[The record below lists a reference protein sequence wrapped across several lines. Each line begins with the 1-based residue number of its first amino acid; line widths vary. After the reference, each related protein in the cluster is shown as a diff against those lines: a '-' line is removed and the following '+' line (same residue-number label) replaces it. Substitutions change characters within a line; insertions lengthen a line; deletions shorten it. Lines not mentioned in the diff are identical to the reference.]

1 MEALLQDL
9 RYALRMLRKSPGF
22 TAVAVITLALGIG
35 ANTAIFSVVNVVLI
49 RPLPYPNANRLVMIW
64 ERRLPDGEPQNPTS
78 PATFLNWKEH
88 ATVFEQTA
96 AYFNWTKILTGGAAP
111 ERLTVQE
118 VSPNFFAALGVN
130 AALGRTLLASEDN
143 VDGANDVVVLSFE
156 LWQRRFGSDPRIV
169 GRNIVL
175 NGKPQT
181 VVGVMPRGFQF
192 FVKHG
197 SLAQEQPQAWL
208 PLTFDEKDPNFHG
221 RYLQAV
227 GLLRPGVTLSQAQ
240 SAMTSLALSLE
251 AQDPES
257 MKNWTVNLV
266 PLRTQFVGAI
276 EPALRVLLGAVGLVL
291 LIACANVATLL
302 LARSKSRSHEIAIRV
317 ALGAKPWQ
325 VIRQI
330 LTESLLLAV
339 IGAAAGL
346 LLARWSSSAL
356 LALAPKGLIPL
367 EGAQVD
373 LRVLAFTAGVAVVTG
388 LLFGVVPAIQT
399 ARARPNDELK
409 EGGRS
414 GSEGLHGGRTRNS
427 FVVAEIA
434 LALVILAGAGL
445 LIRSF
450 SRLMGVDPGF
460 QSKGILTARVEL
472 PNSKYK
478 DDAKISEF
486 YAQLLERIQQLPGV
500 RSASA
505 DAYLPFTG
513 GIAATGVEVEGRPP
527 LPAAE
532 QPEVDVAVVEPHFF
546 ETLGIP
552 LLSGRTFNDREAR
565 EVSHN
570 VVISQSM
577 ARKLWPNE
585 DPVGKRV
592 TIHMKDVDVPSQV
605 IGVVGDVKHTG
616 LDSEIRATAYWPHPE
631 LAYNFMTLVI
641 RTDGDPLSLAPA
653 VRQAVWTLDKDQPVV
668 DISTMEDL
676 LWVSLARARF
686 STVVLGVFAGMAL
699 LLAVTGIYGVV
710 SYSVAERTREI
721 GIRVALGAQRTDVL
735 RMVLRQGLTLAGVGI
750 AIGIAVALGAMRLL
764 TSLLFGTSPSD
775 PATFASVAGL
785 LMAVAL
791 SACYVPARNAM
802 KVDPMVALRYE

>member
-1 MEALLQDL
+1 METLLQDL

-35 ANTAIFSVVNVVLI
+35 ANTAIFSVVNAVLI

-96 AYFNWTKILTGGAAP
+96 AYFDWTKILTGGAAP
-111 ERLTVQE
+111 ERLNVQE
-118 VSPNFFAALGVN
+118 VSPNFFALLGVK

-175 NGKPQT
+175 NGRPQT

-208 PLTFDEKDPNFHG
+208 PLTFSAKDPSFHG

-227 GLLRPGVTLSQAQ
+227 GLLRPGVTLPQAQ
-240 SAMTSLALSLE
+240 SAMSSLALSLE

-276 EPALRVLLGAVGLVL
+276 EPTLRVLLGAVGLVL

-339 IGAAAGL
+339 IGAATGL

-367 EGAQVD
+367 EGAEVD

-388 LLFGVVPAIQT
+388 LLFGVVPAVHA
-399 ARARPNDELK
+399 ARERPNEELK

-414 GSEGLHGGRTRNS
+414 GSESVHSGRTRNS

-478 DDAKISEF
+478 DDAKVSEF
-486 YAQLLERIQQLPGV
+486 YAQLLERIRQLPGV

-513 GIAATGVEVEGRPP
+513 DIAGTGVEVEGRPP
-527 LPAAE
+527 LSAAE

-592 TIHMKDVDVPSQV
+592 TIHMKDQDVPSQV

-616 LDSEIRATAYWPHPE
+616 LDSEIHATAYWPHPE

-641 RTDGDPLSLAPA
+641 RTDGDPLALAPA
-653 VRQAVWTLDKDQPVV
+653 VRQAVWSLDKDQPVV

-710 SYSVAERTREI
+710 SCSVAERTREI

-750 AIGIAVALGAMRLL
+750 AIGIAVALGATRLL

-785 LMAVAL
+785 LIAVAL
-791 SACYVPARNAM
+791 SACYVPARSAM

>member
-1 MEALLQDL
+1 METLLQDI
-9 RYALRMLRKSPGF
+9 RYAFRMLRKSPGF
-22 TAVAVITLALGIG
+22 AAVAVITLALGIG
-35 ANTAIFSVVNVVLI
+35 ANTAIFSVVNAVLI

-64 ERRLPDGEPQNPTS
+64 EKRLPDGEQENTTS
-78 PATFLNWKEH
+78 PATFLSWREH
-88 ATVFEQTA
+88 ANVLEQTA
-96 AYFNWTKILTGGAAP
+96 ACFNWTKVLTGGAAP
-111 ERLTVQE
+111 ERLNVQE
-118 VSPNFFAALGVN
+118 VSPNFFALLGVN
-130 AALGRTLLASEDN
+130 AAMGRTLLASEDS

-181 VVGVMPRGFQF
+181 VVGVMPRGFKF

-197 SLAQEQPQAWL
+197 SFGQEQPEVWL
-208 PLTFDEKDPNFHG
+208 PLTFSEKDPSFHG
-221 RYLQAV
+221 RYIQAV
-227 GLLRPGVTLSQAQ
+227 GLLRPGVTLPQAQ

-276 EPALRVLLGAVGLVL
+276 QPALQVLLGAVGLVL
-291 LIACANVATLL
+291 LIVCANVATLL

-317 ALGAKPWQ
+317 ALGAKPWL
-325 VIRQI
+325 VIRQV
-330 LTESLLLAV
+330 LTESFLLAAL
-339 IGAAAGL
+339 GAAAGL
-346 LLARWSSSAL
+346 LLARWSATAL
-356 LALAPKGLIPL
+356 LALAPQGLIPL

-373 LRVLAFTAGVAVVTG
+373 LRVLVFTAGIAVLTG
-388 LLFGVVPAIQT
+388 LLFGVVPAVQA
-399 ARARPNDELK
+399 ARARPNAELK

-414 GSEGLHGGRTRNS
+414 GSESVHSGRVRNS
-427 FVVAEIA
+427 FVVTEIA
-434 LALVILAGAGL
+434 LALVLLAGSGL

-450 SRLMGVDPGF
+450 GHLMAVDPGF

-472 PNSKYK
+472 PSSKYK

-486 YAQLLERIQQLPGV
+486 YAQLLERIRQLPGV

-505 DAYLPFTG
+505 DAYLPFAG
-513 GIAATGVEVEGRPP
+513 GISSTGVEVEGRPP

-552 LLSGRTFNDREAR
+552 LLRGRSFTDREAR
-565 EVSHN
+565 EVSHT

-605 IGVVGDVKHTG
+605 IGVVGDVRQAG
-616 LDSEIRATAYWPHPE
+616 LDTEVNATAYWPHPE

-641 RTDGDPLSLAPA
+641 RTDGDPLAQAPA
-653 VRQAVWTLDKDQPVV
+653 VRQAVWSLDRDQPVA
-668 DISTMEDL
+668 DIRSMEDL

-699 LLAVTGIYGVV
+699 LLAITGIYGVV

-735 RMVLRQGLTLAGVGI
+735 RMVLRQGLILAGFGI
-750 AIGIAVALGAMRLL
+750 AIGMTVALGATRLL
-764 TSLLFGTSPSD
+764 TSLLFGTSASD

-785 LMAVAL
+785 LIAVVLA
-791 SACYVPARNAM
+791 ACYVPARNAM

>member
-1 MEALLQDL
+1 METLLQDL
-9 RYALRMLRKSPGF
+9 RYGLRMLRKSPGF
-22 TAVAVITLALGIG
+22 AAVAVITLALGIG
-35 ANTAIFSVVNVVLI
+35 ANTAIFSVVNAVLI

-64 ERRLPDGEPQNPTS
+64 ERRLPDGEQQNPTS
-78 PATFLNWKEH
+78 PATFLNWREH

-111 ERLTVQE
+111 ERLNVQE
-118 VSPNFFAALGVN
+118 VSPNFFSLLGVN
-130 AALGRTLLASEDN
+130 AALGRTLLASEDS

-197 SLAQEQPQAWL
+197 SFGQEQPQAWL
-208 PLTFDEKDPNFHG
+208 PLIFSEKDPSFHG
-221 RYLQAV
+221 RYVEAV
-227 GLLRPGVTLSQAQ
+227 GLLRPGVTLPQAQ
-240 SAMTSLALSLE
+240 SAMTGLALSLE
-251 AQDPES
+251 AQDPET

-266 PLRTQFVGAI
+266 SLRTQFVGAI
-276 EPALRVLLGAVGLVL
+276 GPALRVLLGAVGLVL

-330 LTESLLLAV
+330 LTESFLLAV
-339 IGAAAGL
+339 IGAATGL
-346 LLARWSSSAL
+346 LLARWSASAL
-356 LALAPKGLIPL
+356 LALAPKGLTPL
-367 EGAQVD
+367 EGAEVD
-373 LRVLAFTAGVAVVTG
+373 LRVLAFTAGIAVVTG
-388 LLFGVVPAIQT
+388 LLFGVVPAVHA
-399 ARARPNDELK
+399 ARERPNEELK
-409 EGGRS
+409 EGGRGGS
-414 GSEGLHGGRTRNS
+414 GGLHSGRTRNS

-434 LALVILAGAGL
+434 LALVLLTGSGL

-450 SRLMGVDPGF
+450 SRLMAVAPGF
-460 QSKGILTARVEL
+460 QSKGILTARIEL
-472 PNSKYK
+472 PSSKYNE
-478 DDAKISEF
+478 DSKISEF
-486 YAQLLERIQQLPGV
+486 YAQLLERIRQLPGV

-513 GIAATGVEVEGRPP
+513 DISATGVEVEGRPS

-552 LLSGRTFNDREAR
+552 LLSGRSFTDREAR
-565 EVSHN
+565 DITHT

-592 TIHMKDVDVPSQV
+592 TIHMKDQDVPSQV
-605 IGVVGDVKHTG
+605 IGVVGDVRHAG
-616 LDSEIRATAYWPHPE
+616 LDADARATAYWPHPE

-641 RTDGDPLSLAPA
+641 RAEGDPIALAPA
-653 VRQAVWTLDKDQPVV
+653 VRQAVWSLDKDQPVA
-668 DISTMEDL
+668 DIRTMEDL
-676 LWVSLARARF
+676 LWVSMARARF
-686 STVVLGVFAGMAL
+686 STVMLGVFAGMAL
-699 LLAVTGIYGVV
+699 LLATTGIYGVV
-710 SYSVAERTREI
+710 SFSVEERTREI

-735 RMVLRQGLTLAGVGI
+735 RMVLRQGLVLAGFGI
-750 AIGIAVALGAMRLL
+750 GIGIAVALAATRLL

-775 PATFASVAGL
+775 PATFTSVAGL
-785 LMAVAL
+785 LIAVAL
-791 SACYVPARNAM
+791 AACYVPARSAM
-802 KVDPMVALRYE
+802 KVDPMVALRDQ

>member
-1 MEALLQDL
+1 METLFQDL
-9 RYALRMLRKSPGF
+9 RYAFRMLRKTPGF

-35 ANTAIFSVVNVVLI
+35 ANTAIFSVVNAVLI
-49 RPLPYPNANRLVMIW
+49 RPLPYPNANRMVMIW
-64 ERRLPDGEPQNPTS
+64 EKRLPDGEQENPTS

-88 ATVFEQTA
+88 ATVFEQAA

-111 ERLTVQE
+111 ERLNVQE
-118 VSPNFFAALGVN
+118 VTPNFFALLGVN
-130 AALGRTLLASEDN
+130 AALGRTLLASEDS

-175 NGKPQT
+175 DGKPQT

-192 FVKHG
+192 FVKHASG
-197 SLAQEQPQAWL
+197 QEQPQAWI
-208 PLTFDEKDPNFHG
+208 PVTFSAKEPSFHG

-227 GLLRPGVTLSQAQ
+227 GLLRPGVTLPQAQ

-266 PLRTQFVGAI
+266 PLRTQLVGAI
-276 EPALRVLLGAVGLVL
+276 EHALQVLLGAVGLVL
-291 LIACANVATLL
+291 LITCANVATLL
-302 LARSKSRSHEIAIRV
+302 LARSKARSHEIAIRV
-317 ALGAKPWQ
+317 ALGAKPWL
-325 VIRQI
+325 VIRQM
-330 LTESLLLAV
+330 LTESVLLAAFGG
-339 IGAAAGL
+339 IAGL
-346 LLARWSSSAL
+346 IVARWSTNAL
-356 LALAPKGLIPL
+356 LALAPEGLIPL
-367 EGAQVD
+367 DGAQVD
-373 LRVLAFTAGVAVVTG
+373 LRVLAFTAGIAALTG
-388 LLFGVVPAIQT
+388 LLFGVMPAVQA
-399 ARARPNDELK
+399 ARGRPNDELK
-409 EGGRS
+409 EGGRG
-414 GSEGLHGGRTRNS
+414 GSEGVQSGRTRNS

-434 LALVILAGAGL
+434 LALVLLAGSGL
-445 LIRSF
+445 LLRSF
-450 SRLMGVDPGF
+450 SRLMAVDPGF
-460 QSKGILTARVEL
+460 QAKGILTARVEL
-472 PNSKYK
+472 PSSKYK

-486 YAQLLERIQQLPGV
+486 YAQLLDRIRQLPGV

-513 GIAATGVEVEGRPP
+513 GIAGTGVDVEGRPP

-552 LLSGRTFNDREAR
+552 LLSGRSFTDREAH
-565 EVSHN
+565 EVDHT

-605 IGVVGDVKHTG
+605 IGVVGDVKHAG
-616 LDSEIRATAYWPHPE
+616 LDANAEATAYWPHPE

-641 RTDGDPLSLAPA
+641 RTEGDPLALAPA
-653 VRQAVWTLDKDQPVV
+653 VRQAVWTLDKDQPVA
-668 DISTMEDL
+668 DIKTMEDL

-699 LLAVTGIYGVV
+699 LLAITGIYGVV
-710 SYSVAERTREI
+710 SYGVAERTREI

-735 RMVLRQGLTLAGVGI
+735 RMVLQQGLVLAGLGVGI
-750 AIGIAVALGAMRLL
+750 GLAAALAATRLL

-775 PATFASVAGL
+775 PLTFVSVAGL
-785 LMAVAL
+785 LIAVAL
-791 SACYVPARNAM
+791 SACYFPARNAM
-802 KVDPMVALRYE
+802 KVDPMVALRNE

>member
-1 MEALLQDL
+1 MESLFQDV
-9 RYALRMLRKSPGF
+9 RYGFRMLRKSPGF

-35 ANTAIFSVVNVVLI
+35 ANTAIFSVVNAVLI

-64 ERRLPDGEPQNPTS
+64 EKRLPDGEQENVTS
-78 PATFLNWKEH
+78 PATFVNWREH

-96 AYFNWTKILTGGAAP
+96 ACFNWTKVLTGGAAP
-111 ERLTVQE
+111 ERLNVQE
-118 VSPNFFAALGVN
+118 VSPNFFALLGMN
-130 AALGRTLLASEDN
+130 AALGRTLLASEDS

-169 GRNIVL
+169 GRNIL
-175 NGKPQT
+175 LDGKPQT

-192 FVKHG
+192 FVKRG
-197 SLAQEQPQAWL
+197 SFGQEQPQAWL
-208 PLTFDEKDPNFHG
+208 PVTFSEKDPSFHG
-221 RYLQAV
+221 RYLEAV
-227 GLLRPGVTLSQAQ
+227 GLLRPGVTLPQAQ
-240 SAMTSLALSLE
+240 SAMTSLAMSLE
-251 AQDPES
+251 TQEPEF

-266 PLRTQFVGAI
+266 PLRTQLVGAI
-276 EPALRVLLGAVGLVL
+276 QPALRILLGAVGLVL

-317 ALGAKPWQ
+317 ALGARPWQ
-325 VIRQI
+325 VIRQV
-330 LTESLLLAV
+330 LTESFLLASM
-339 IGAAAGL
+339 GAFAGL
-346 LLARWSSSAL
+346 LLAHWSAGAL

-367 EGAQVD
+367 EGAQLD
-373 LRVLAFTAGVAVVTG
+373 LRVLMFTAGIAVMAG
-388 LLFGVVPAIQT
+388 FLFGVVPAVQA
-399 ARARPNDELK
+399 ARERMSEELK
-409 EGGRS
+409 EGGRG
-414 GSEGLHGGRTRNS
+414 GSEGVHSGRTRNS

-434 LALVILAGAGL
+434 LALVLLVGSGL

-450 SRLMGVDPGF
+450 GRLMAVDPGF
-460 QSKGILTARVEL
+460 QPKGILTARVEL
-472 PNSKYK
+472 PSSKYK

-486 YAQLLERIQQLPGV
+486 YAQLLERIRQLPGV

-513 GIAATGVEVEGRPP
+513 GIAGTGVEVEGRPP

-532 QPEVDVAVVEPHFF
+532 QPEVNVAVVEPHFF

-552 LLSGRTFNDREAR
+552 LLSGRPFTDREAR
-565 EVSHN
+565 EVTHT

-585 DPVGKRV
+585 DPIGKRV

-605 IGVVGDVKHTG
+605 IGVVGDVKHAG
-616 LDSEIRATAYWPHPE
+616 LDANASATAYWPHPE

-641 RTDGDPLSLAPA
+641 RTDGDPLALAPA
-653 VRQAVWTLDKDQPVV
+653 VRQAVWSLDKDQPVA
-668 DISTMEDL
+668 DIRTMEDL

-686 STVVLGVFAGMAL
+686 STVMLGVFAGLAL
-699 LLAVTGIYGVV
+699 LLAITGIYGVV

-735 RMVLRQGLTLAGVGI
+735 RMVLGQGLVLAGFGI
-750 AIGIAVALGAMRLL
+750 AIGLVGALAAARLL

-775 PATFASVAGL
+775 PATFGSVAGL
-785 LMAVAL
+785 LLTVAL
-791 SACYVPARNAM
+791 SACYLPARNAM
-802 KVDPMVALRYE
+802 KVDPMVALRDE

>member
-1 MEALLQDL
+1 MTGLLQDV
-9 RYALRMLRKSPGF
+9 RHALRRLRNKPGF

-35 ANTAIFSVVNVVLI
+35 ANTAIFSVVNAVLI
-49 RPLPYPNANRLVMIW
+49 RPLPYANANRLVMIW
-64 ERRLPDGEPQNPTS
+64 EKRLPDGEQQNVTS
-78 PATFLNWKEH
+78 PATFMNWREH
-88 ATVFEQTA
+88 GTVFEQTA
-96 AYFNWTKILTGGAAP
+96 ACFNGTAILTGGATP
-111 ERLTVQE
+111 ERLNVQD
-118 VSPNFFAALGVN
+118 VSPNLFSVLGVK
-130 AALGRTLLASEDN
+130 AALGRTLLASEDS

-181 VVGVMPRGFQF
+181 VVGVMPRRFQL

-197 SLAQEQPQAWL
+197 SLGQEQPDAWL
-208 PLTFDEKDPNFHG
+208 PMTFSEKERSFHG

-227 GLLRPGVTLSQAQ
+227 GLLRPGVTLPQAQ
-240 SAMTSLALSLE
+240 SAMTGLALSLE

-266 PLRTQFVGAI
+266 PLRTQLVGAI
-276 EPALRVLLGAVGLVL
+276 QPALRILLGAVGLVL

-325 VIRQI
+325 VIRQV
-330 LTESLLLAV
+330 LTESFLLAAM
-339 IGAAAGL
+339 GAAAGL
-346 LLARWSSSAL
+346 LLARWSASAL

-367 EGAQVD
+367 DGAQVD
-373 LRVLAFTAGVAVVTG
+373 LRVLAFTAGIAVVTG
-388 LLFGVVPAIQT
+388 VLFGVVPAVQT
-399 ARARPNDELK
+399 ARARPHEELK

-414 GSEGLHGGRTRNS
+414 GSESVHAGRTRNS

-434 LALVILAGAGL
+434 LALVLLAGSGL

-450 SRLMGVDPGF
+450 GRLTAVDPGF
-460 QSKGILTARVEL
+460 QPKGILTARVEL
-472 PNSKYK
+472 PSSKYN
-478 DDAKISEF
+478 DDSKISEF
-486 YAQLLERIQQLPGV
+486 YAQLLERIRQLPGV

-505 DAYLPFTG
+505 DSYLPFAG
-513 GIAATGVEVEGRPP
+513 VIAGTGVEVEGRPP
-527 LPAAE
+527 LPVAE
-532 QPEVDVAVVEPHFF
+532 QPEADVAVVEPHFF

-552 LLSGRTFNDREAR
+552 LLSGRSFTDREAR
-565 EVSHN
+565 EVTHT

-577 ARKLWPNE
+577 AKKLWPNE

-592 TIHMKDVDVPSQV
+592 TVHMKEHDVPSQV
-605 IGVVGDVKHTG
+605 IGVVGDVKHAG
-616 LDSEIRATAYWPHPE
+616 LDAQVNATAYWPHPE
-631 LAYNFMTLVI
+631 LAYSFMTLVI
-641 RTDGDPLSLAPA
+641 RTDGDPLALAPA
-653 VRQAVWTLDKDQPVV
+653 VRQAVWSLDKDQPVV
-668 DISTMEDL
+668 DIRSVEDL
-676 LWVSLARARF
+676 LWASLARARF
-686 STVVLGVFAGMAL
+686 STVVLAVFAGMAL
-699 LLAVTGIYGVV
+699 LLATTGIYGVI

-735 RMVLRQGLTLAGVGI
+735 HMVLRQGLVLAGF
-750 AIGIAVALGAMRLL
+750 GIAVGVAAALATTRLL
-764 TSLLFGTSPSD
+764 ASLLFGISPSD

-785 LMAVAL
+785 LIAVAL

>member
-1 MEALLQDL
+1 MNPLAQDL
-9 RYALRMLRKSPGF
+9 RYSFRMLRKSPGF
-22 TAVAVITLALGIG
+22 AAIAVITLALGIG
-35 ANTAIFSVVNVVLI
+35 ANTAIFSVVNAVLI

-64 ERRLPDGEPQNPTS
+64 ERHLPDGEQQNNTS
-78 PATFLNWKEH
+78 PATFLNWREH

-96 AYFNWTKILTGGAAP
+96 ACFNWTKVLTGGAAP
-111 ERLTVQE
+111 ERLNVQE
-118 VSPNFFAALGVN
+118 VSPNFFSLLGVN
-130 AALGRTLLASEDN
+130 AVLGRTLLASEDS

-175 NGKPQT
+175 NAKPQM
-181 VVGVMPRGFQF
+181 VVGVMPRGFEF
-192 FVKHG
+192 LVNHG
-197 SLAQEQPQAWL
+197 SVGQERPNAWL
-208 PLTFDEKDPNFHG
+208 PLTFSEKDRSFTG
-221 RYLQAV
+221 RYLQAI
-227 GLLRPGVTLSQAQ
+227 GLLRPGVSLPQAQ

-266 PLRTQFVGAI
+266 PLRTQLVGAI
-276 EPALRVLLGAVGLVL
+276 QPALRMLLGAVGLVL
-291 LIACANVATLL
+291 LIACANVGTLL

-317 ALGAKPWQ
+317 ALGAKPRQ
-325 VIRQI
+325 VIRQV
-330 LTESLLLAV
+330 LTESCLLAALGGV
-339 IGAAAGL
+339 AGL
-346 LLARWSSSAL
+346 VLARWGASAL
-356 LALAPKGLIPL
+356 VALAPQGLIPL

-373 LRVLAFTAGVAVVTG
+373 LRVLVFTAGVAVLTG
-388 LLFGVVPAIQT
+388 LLFGVVPAVQA

-409 EGGRS
+409 EGGRG
-414 GSEGLHGGRTRNS
+414 GSESVHSGRTRNI

-434 LALVILAGAGL
+434 LALVLLAGSGL

-450 SRLMGVDPGF
+450 SRLMAVDPGF
-460 QSKGILTARVEL
+460 QSKGVLTARVEL
-472 PNSKYK
+472 PSSKYK
-478 DDAKISEF
+478 DDTKISEF
-486 YAQLLERIQQLPGV
+486 YAQLLERVRQLPGV

-505 DAYLPFTG
+505 DAYLPFAG
-513 GIAATGVEVEGRPP
+513 VIASTGVEVEGRPS

-552 LLSGRTFNDREAR
+552 LLSGRSFTDREAR
-565 EVSHN
+565 EITHT

-577 ARKLWPNE
+577 AKKLWPNE

-605 IGVVGDVKHTG
+605 IGVVGDVKHAG
-616 LDSEIRATAYWPHPE
+616 LDAEVNATAYWPHPE

-641 RTDGDPLSLAPA
+641 RTDGDPLALAPA
-653 VRQAVWTLDKDQPVV
+653 VRQAVWSLDKDQPIA
-668 DISTMEDL
+668 DIRSMEDL

-699 LLAVTGIYGVV
+699 LLAITGIYGVV
-710 SYSVAERTREI
+710 SYTVAERTREI

-735 RMVLRQGLTLAGVGI
+735 RMVLGQGLILAGFGI
-750 AIGIAVALGAMRLL
+750 AIGMAVALGATRLL
-764 TSLLFGTSPSD
+764 TSLLFGTNPSD

-785 LMAVAL
+785 LIAVAL
-791 SACYVPARNAM
+791 SACYVPAKNAM
-802 KVDPMVALRYE
+802 KVDPMVALRDE

>member
-1 MEALLQDL
+1 MNTLAQDV
-9 RYALRMLRKSPGF
+9 RYGFRMLRKSPGF
-22 TAVAVITLALGIG
+22 AAVAVITLALGIG
-35 ANTAIFSVVNVVLI
+35 ANTAIFSVVNAVLI

-64 ERRLPDGEPQNPTS
+64 EHRLPDGERENNTS

-88 ATVFEQTA
+88 ATVFEHTA
-96 AYFNWTKILTGGAAP
+96 AFFNWTKIMTGGATP
-111 ERLTVQE
+111 ERLNVQE
-118 VSPNFFAALGVN
+118 VTPNFFALLGVN
-130 AALGRTLLASEDN
+130 AALGRTLLASEDS

-169 GRNIVL
+169 GRNIL
-175 NGKPQT
+175 LDGKPQT

-197 SLAQEQPQAWL
+197 SLVPEQPQAWI
-208 PLTFDEKDPNFHG
+208 PVTFSAKDPSFHG
-221 RYLQAV
+221 RYLEAV
-227 GLLRPGVTLSQAQ
+227 GLLRPGVTLPQAQ

-266 PLRTQFVGAI
+266 PLRTQLVGAI

-302 LARSKSRSHEIAIRV
+302 LARSKSRSHETAIRV
-317 ALGAKPWQ
+317 ALGAKPWL
-325 VIRQI
+325 VIRQM
-330 LTESLLLAV
+330 LTESLLLAGFGGIV
-339 IGAAAGL
+339 GL
-346 LLARWSSSAL
+346 VVARWSTSAL
-356 LALAPKGLIPL
+356 LALAPEGLIPL
-367 EGAQVD
+367 DGAQVD
-373 LRVLAFTAGVAVVTG
+373 LHVLGFTAGIAALTG
-388 LLFGVVPAIQT
+388 LLFGVVPAVQA
-399 ARARPNDELK
+399 ARGRPNDELK
-409 EGGRS
+409 EGGRG
-414 GSEGLHGGRTRNS
+414 GSEGVHSGRTRSS

-434 LALVILAGAGL
+434 LALVLLAGSGL
-445 LIRSF
+445 LLRSF
-450 SRLMGVDPGF
+450 SRLMAVDPGF

-472 PNSKYK
+472 PSSKYK
-478 DDAKISEF
+478 DDPKVSEF
-486 YAQLLERIQQLPGV
+486 YAQLLDRIRQLPGV
-500 RSASA
+500 HSASA

-532 QPEVDVAVVEPHFF
+532 QPDVDVAVVEPHFF

-552 LLSGRTFNDREAR
+552 LLSGRSFSDREAR
-565 EVSHN
+565 EVDHT

-585 DPVGKRV
+585 DPIGKRL

-605 IGVVGDVKHTG
+605 IGVVGDVKHAG
-616 LDSEIRATAYWPHPE
+616 LDASANATAYWPHPE

-641 RTDGDPLSLAPA
+641 RTDGDPMTLAPA
-653 VRQAVWTLDKDQPVV
+653 VRQAVWSLDKDQPVV
-668 DISTMEDL
+668 DIRTMEDL

-699 LLAVTGIYGVV
+699 LLAMAGIYGVV
-710 SYSVAERTREI
+710 SYGVAERTREI
-721 GIRVALGAQRTDVL
+721 GIRVALGAQRIDVL
-735 RMVLRQGLTLAGVGI
+735 RMVLRQGLILAGFGI
-750 AIGIAVALGAMRLL
+750 AIGLAAALAATRLL
-764 TSLLFGTSPSD
+764 ASLLFGTSPSD

-785 LMAVAL
+785 LIAVTL
-791 SACYVPARNAM
+791 SACYVPARSAM

>member
-1 MEALLQDL
+1 MNTLAQDL
-9 RYALRMLRKSPGF
+9 RYSFRMLRKSPGF
-22 TAVAVITLALGIG
+22 AAIAVITLALGIG
-35 ANTAIFSVVNVVLI
+35 ANTAIFSVVNAVLI

-64 ERRLPDGEPQNPTS
+64 ERHLPDGEQQNNTS
-78 PATFLNWKEH
+78 PATFLNWREH

-96 AYFNWTKILTGGAAP
+96 ACFNWTKVLTGGAAP
-111 ERLTVQE
+111 ERLNVQE
-118 VSPNFFAALGVN
+118 VSPNFFSLLGVN
-130 AALGRTLLASEDN
+130 AVLGRTLLASEDS

-175 NGKPQT
+175 NGKPQM
-181 VVGVMPRGFQF
+181 VVGVMPRGFEF
-192 FVKHG
+192 LVNHGFVG
-197 SLAQEQPQAWL
+197 QERPNAWL
-208 PLTFDEKDPNFHG
+208 PLTFSEKDRSFTG
-221 RYLQAV
+221 RYLQAI
-227 GLLRPGVTLSQAQ
+227 GLLRPGVSLPQAQ

-266 PLRTQFVGAI
+266 PLRTQLVGAI
-276 EPALRVLLGAVGLVL
+276 QPALRMLLGAVGLVL
-291 LIACANVATLL
+291 LIACANVGTLL

-317 ALGAKPWQ
+317 ALGAKPRQ
-325 VIRQI
+325 VIRQV
-330 LTESLLLAV
+330 LTESCLLAALGGV
-339 IGAAAGL
+339 AGL
-346 LLARWSSSAL
+346 VLARWGASAL
-356 LALAPKGLIPL
+356 VALAPQGLIPL

-373 LRVLAFTAGVAVVTG
+373 LRVLVFTAGVAVLTG
-388 LLFGVVPAIQT
+388 LLFGVVPAVQA

-409 EGGRS
+409 EGGRG
-414 GSEGLHGGRTRNS
+414 GSESVHSGRTRNI

-434 LALVILAGAGL
+434 LALVLLAGSGL

-450 SRLMGVDPGF
+450 SRLMAVDPGF
-460 QSKGILTARVEL
+460 QSKGVLTARVEL
-472 PNSKYK
+472 PSSKYK
-478 DDAKISEF
+478 DDTKISEF
-486 YAQLLERIQQLPGV
+486 YAQLLERVRQLPGV

-505 DAYLPFTG
+505 DAYLPFAG
-513 GIAATGVEVEGRPP
+513 VIASTGVEVEGRPS

-552 LLSGRTFNDREAR
+552 LLSGRSFTDREAR
-565 EVSHN
+565 EITHT

-577 ARKLWPNE
+577 AKKLWPNE

-605 IGVVGDVKHTG
+605 IGVVGDVKHAG
-616 LDSEIRATAYWPHPE
+616 LDAEVNATAYWPHPE

-641 RTDGDPLSLAPA
+641 RTDGDPLALAPA
-653 VRQAVWTLDKDQPVV
+653 VRQAVWSLDKDQPIA
-668 DISTMEDL
+668 DIRSMEDL

-699 LLAVTGIYGVV
+699 LLAITGIYGVV
-710 SYSVAERTREI
+710 SYTVAERTREI

-735 RMVLRQGLTLAGVGI
+735 RMVLGQGLILAGFGI
-750 AIGIAVALGAMRLL
+750 AIGMAVALGATRLL
-764 TSLLFGTSPSD
+764 TSLLFGTNPSD

-785 LMAVAL
+785 LIAVAL
-791 SACYVPARNAM
+791 SACYVPAKNAM
-802 KVDPMVALRYE
+802 KVDPMVALRDE

>member
-1 MEALLQDL
+1 MSTLIRDV
-9 RYALRMLRKSPGF
+9 RYAVRLLAKSPGF

-35 ANTAIFSVVNVVLI
+35 ANTAIFSVVNAVLI

-64 ERRLPDGEPQNPTS
+64 ERRLPEGERENNTS
-78 PATFLNWKEH
+78 PATFLNWREH

-96 AYFNWTKILTGGAAP
+96 ACFNWTKVLTGGAAP
-111 ERLTVQE
+111 ERLNVQE
-118 VSPNFFAALGVN
+118 VSPNLFALLGVN
-130 AALGRTLLASEDN
+130 AALGRTLLASEDS

-197 SLAQEQPQAWL
+197 SFGQEQPQAWL
-208 PLTFDEKDPNFHG
+208 PMTLSEKDPSFHG
-221 RYLQAV
+221 RYLEAV
-227 GLLRPGVTLSQAQ
+227 GLLRPGVTLAQAQ
-240 SAMTSLALSLE
+240 SAMTSLAKSLE
-251 AQDPES
+251 AQDPEY
-257 MKNWTVNLV
+257 MKNWTANLV
-266 PLRTQFVGAI
+266 PLRTQLVGAI
-276 EPALRVLLGAVGLVL
+276 QPALQVLLGAVGLVL

-325 VIRQI
+325 IIRQV
-330 LTESLLLAV
+330 LTEGFLLA
-339 IGAAAGL
+339 GMGGAAGL
-346 LLARWSSSAL
+346 LLARWSASSL

-367 EGAQVD
+367 KGAQVD
-373 LRVLAFTAGVAVVTG
+373 LRVLAFAAGIAVMTG
-388 LLFGVVPAIQT
+388 LIFGVVPAVQA

-409 EGGRS
+409 EGGRG
-414 GSEGLHGGRTRNS
+414 GSESVHSGRTRNS

-434 LALVILAGAGL
+434 LALVLLAGSGL

-450 SRLMGVDPGF
+450 SRLMAVDPGF
-460 QSKGILTARVEL
+460 QPKGILTARVEL
-472 PNSKYK
+472 PSSKYTTDPK
-478 DDAKISEF
+478 LSEF
-486 YAQLLERIQQLPGV
+486 YAELLERIRQLPGV

-513 GIAATGVEVEGRPP
+513 VIAGTGVEVEGRPP

-532 QPEVDVAVVEPHFF
+532 QPEADIAVVEPHFF

-552 LLSGRTFNDREAR
+552 LLSGRGFTDREAR
-565 EVSHN
+565 EVTHT

-577 ARKLWPNE
+577 AKKLWPNE

-605 IGVVGDVKHTG
+605 IGVVGDVKHAG
-616 LDSEIRATAYWPHPE
+616 LDAEVNATAYWPHPE
-631 LAYNFMTLVI
+631 LAYSFMTLVI
-641 RTDGDPLSLAPA
+641 RTDGDPLALAPA
-653 VRQAVWTLDKDQPVV
+653 IRQAVWSMDKDQPVV
-668 DISTMEDL
+668 DIRSMEDL

-686 STVVLGVFAGMAL
+686 SAVMLGVFAGMAL
-699 LLAVTGIYGVV
+699 LLAITGIYGVV

-721 GIRVALGAQRTDVL
+721 GIRVALGALPADVL
-735 RMVLRQGLTLAGVGI
+735 RMVLRQGLMLAGFGVGI
-750 AIGIAVALGAMRLL
+750 GVAAALAATRLL
-764 TSLLFGTSPSD
+764 ASLLFGTSPSD

-785 LMAVAL
+785 LIAVTL

>member
-1 MEALLQDL
+1 MMETLLQNI
-9 RYALRMLRKSPGF
+9 RYAFRILRKTPGF

-35 ANTAIFSVVNVVLI
+35 ANTAIFSVVNAVLL

-64 ERRLPDGEPQNPTS
+64 EKHLPDGEPENNTS

-96 AYFNWTKILTGGAAP
+96 AYFNWTKVLTGGATP
-111 ERLTVQE
+111 ERLNVQE
-118 VSPNFFAALGVN
+118 VTPNLFSVLGVN
-130 AALGRTLLASEDN
+130 AALGRTLLASEDS

-169 GRNIVL
+169 GSNIVL
-175 NGKPQT
+175 NGKPQR

-197 SLAQEQPQAWL
+197 SSEPPQLWL
-208 PLTFDEKDPNFHG
+208 PVTFSEKDPSFHG
-221 RYLQAV
+221 RYLQAIGV
-227 GLLRPGVTLSQAQ
+227 LRPGVPLPQAQ

-251 AQDPES
+251 GQDPEN

-266 PLRTQFVGAI
+266 PLRTQLVGAI

-302 LARSKSRSHEIAIRV
+302 LARSKSQSHEIAIRV

-330 LTESLLLAV
+330 LTESFLLAALGGV
-339 IGAAAGL
+339 AGL
-346 LLARWSSSAL
+346 VVARWSTSAL
-356 LALAPKGLIPL
+356 LALAPEGLIPL
-367 EGAQVD
+367 EGARVD
-373 LRVLAFTAGVAVVTG
+373 LRVLAFTVGIAALTGV
-388 LLFGVVPAIQT
+388 LFGVVPAVQ
-399 ARARPNDELK
+399 AGRRRPNEELK
-409 EGGRS
+409 EAGRGGM
-414 GSEGLHGGRTRNS
+414 EGIHSGRTRNS

-434 LALVILAGAGL
+434 LALVLLTGSGL

-450 SRLMGVDPGF
+450 SRLMAVDPGF
-460 QSKGILTARVEL
+460 QAKGILTARVEL
-472 PNSKYK
+472 PSSKYN

-486 YAQLLERIQQLPGV
+486 YAQLLERIRQLPGV

-513 GIAATGVEVEGRPP
+513 DIAGTGVEVEGRPP

-532 QPEVDVAVVEPHFF
+532 QPQVDVAVVEPHFF

-552 LLSGRTFNDREAR
+552 LLSGRSFTDREAR
-565 EVSHN
+565 EIDHT
-570 VVISQSM
+570 VVISHSM
-577 ARKLWPNE
+577 AKKLWPNE

-592 TIHMKDVDVPSQV
+592 TIHMKDTDVPSQV

-616 LDSEIRATAYWPHPE
+616 LDASANATAYWPHPE

-641 RTDGDPLSLAPA
+641 RTDGDPLALAPA
-653 VRQAVWTLDKDQPVV
+653 VRQAVWSLDKDQPVA
-668 DISTMEDL
+668 DIRTMEDL

-686 STVVLGVFAGMAL
+686 STVVLGVFSGMAL
-699 LLAVTGIYGVV
+699 LLAITGIYGVV
-710 SYSVAERTREI
+710 SYSVSERTREI
-721 GIRVALGAQRTDVL
+721 GIRVALGAQRMDVL
-735 RMVLRQGLTLAGVGI
+735 RMVLRQGLLLAGFGI
-750 AIGIAVALGAMRLL
+750 AIGLAAAFAAARLL

-775 PATFASVAGL
+775 LTTFASVAGL
-785 LMAVAL
+785 LIAVTL
-791 SACYVPARNAM
+791 SACYFPARSAM

>member
-1 MEALLQDL
+1 MGTLLQDI
-9 RYALRMLRKSPGF
+9 RYALRMLRKTPGF
-22 TAVAVITLALGIG
+22 TAVAVITLGLGIG
-35 ANTAIFSVVNVVLI
+35 ANTAIFSVVNAVLI

-64 ERRLPDGEPQNPTS
+64 ERRLPDGEQQNNTS

-96 AYFNWTKILTGGAAP
+96 ACFNWTKILTGGAAA
-111 ERLTVQE
+111 ERLNVQE
-118 VSPNFFAALGVN
+118 VTPNFFALLGVN
-130 AALGRTLLASEDN
+130 AALGRTLLASEDS

-156 LWQRRFGSDPRIV
+156 LWRRRFGSDPRIV

-175 NGKPQT
+175 DGKPQT
-181 VVGVMPRGFQF
+181 VVGVMPRGFEF
-192 FVKHG
+192 FVKRG
-197 SLAQEQPQAWL
+197 SFGQEQPQAWL
-208 PLTFDEKDPNFHG
+208 PVTFSEKDPSFHG

-227 GLLRPGVTLSQAQ
+227 GLLRPGVTLPPAQA
-240 SAMTSLALSLE
+240 AMTSLALSLE

-266 PLRTQFVGAI
+266 PLRTQLVGAI
-276 EPALRVLLGAVGLVL
+276 QPALQVLLGAVGLVL
-291 LIACANVATLL
+291 LIVCANVATLL

-325 VIRQI
+325 VIRQV
-330 LTESLLLAV
+330 LTESFLLAALGG
-339 IGAAAGL
+339 IAGL
-346 LLARWSSSAL
+346 LLARWSASAL
-356 LALAPKGLIPL
+356 LALAPAGLVPL
-367 EGAQVD
+367 EGAEVD
-373 LRVLAFTAGVAVVTG
+373 WRVLAFTCGIALMTGV
-388 LLFGVVPAIQT
+388 LFGVVPAVQA

-414 GSEGLHGGRTRNS
+414 GSESVHSGRTRNS
-427 FVVAEIA
+427 FVVAEMA
-434 LALVILAGAGL
+434 LALVLLAGSGL

-450 SRLMGVDPGF
+450 SRLMAVDPGF
-460 QSKGILTARVEL
+460 QARGVLTARVEL
-472 PNSKYK
+472 PSSKYK

-486 YAQLLERIQQLPGV
+486 YAQLLERIRQLPGV

-513 GIAATGVEVEGRPP
+513 GISGTGVEVEGRPP

-532 QPEVDVAVVEPHFF
+532 QPEVDIAVVEPHFF

-552 LLSGRTFNDREAR
+552 LLSGRSFTDREAR
-565 EVSHN
+565 EVTHT

-605 IGVVGDVKHTG
+605 IGVVGDVKHAG
-616 LDSEIRATAYWPHPE
+616 LDAEVNATAYWPHPE

-641 RTDGDPLSLAPA
+641 RTDGDPLALAPA
-653 VRQAVWTLDKDQPVV
+653 IRQAVWSLDKDQPVV
-668 DISTMEDL
+668 DITSMEDL

-699 LLAVTGIYGVV
+699 LLAITGIYGVV

-721 GIRVALGAQRTDVL
+721 GIRVALGAQRNDVL
-735 RMVLRQGLTLAGVGI
+735 RMVLGQGLMLAGLGI
-750 AIGIAVALGAMRLL
+750 AIGLAAALAATRLL

-785 LMAVAL
+785 LIAVAL
-791 SACYVPARNAM
+791 SACYIPARSAM